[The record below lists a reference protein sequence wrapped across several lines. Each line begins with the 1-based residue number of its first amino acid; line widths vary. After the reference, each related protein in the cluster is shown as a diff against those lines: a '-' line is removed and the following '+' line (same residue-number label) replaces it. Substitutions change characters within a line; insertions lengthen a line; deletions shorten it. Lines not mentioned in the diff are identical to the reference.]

1 MINTL
6 VISDVH
12 LGTSVSQ
19 KEKVLQVLNLK
30 SNTLVING
38 DLFDN
43 YSFHR
48 YDKKDWKIL
57 SKIRKL
63 SKSRHVVLVYGNHDE
78 DAEFLSAIAGMDLVD
93 HYAAEIAG
101 VKFRM
106 EHGHNYDQWISERP
120 FTTWFFTGI
129 YYWIQ
134 KFDRR
139 HRFTRRIKQLSKS
152 WIRAKDIVRERF
164 VQKHGAAH
172 DVLLAGHTHYP
183 EVRVYSN
190 CTYANSG
197 SFCDEKCSY
206 IEIYDD
212 GNFKLKYI

>member
-1 MINTL
+1 MINTI

-19 KEKVLQVLNLK
+19 KEKVLQVLGLEFG
-30 SNTLVING
+30 TIVING

-63 SKSRHVVLVYGNHDE
+63 SKSHHVVLVYGNHDE
-78 DAEFLSAIAGMDLVD
+78 DAEFLSAVAGMDLVD
-93 HYAAEIAG
+93 HYAITVNG
-101 VKFRM
+101 VKYYI
-106 EHGHNYDQWISERP
+106 EHGHQYDQWTSERP
-120 FTTWFFTGI
+120 FITWFFTGI

-134 KFDRR
+134 KCDPS
-139 HRFTRRIKQLSKS
+139 HRFTRKIKRLSKS
-152 WIRAKDIVRERF
+152 WIRAKDTICEKF
-164 VQKHGAAH
+164 VHRHGDAH

-183 EVRVYSN
+183 EVRKLSN

-197 SFCDEKCSY
+197 SFCDETCSY

-212 GNFKLKYI
+212 GKFELKYI